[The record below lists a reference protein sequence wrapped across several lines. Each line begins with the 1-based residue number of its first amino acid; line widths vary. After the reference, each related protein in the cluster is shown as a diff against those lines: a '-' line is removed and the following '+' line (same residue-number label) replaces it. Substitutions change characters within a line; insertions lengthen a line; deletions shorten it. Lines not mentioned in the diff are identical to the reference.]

1 MYEAGEGHDRGRWE
15 IDDVLGGHLS
25 ESLFHRCSLPPSHM
39 SISPSASTSHSRF
52 QTILD
57 SSLDAYKKQTCE
69 DLSSHPL
76 FPVLQSCDSAD
87 AILTVLREQ
96 IPGFGQTQSG
106 NEAFSTWLIPTV
118 NVLYALSATVGEG
131 IGLVNTT
138 LLPLEKLCSDIH
150 FSGFSPAKVILAG
163 ISVLFL
169 VCIFPHSLGRSN
181 LMPKFLQAA
190 KDVHSSQDKL
200 VDLFNQIGYFFRRLE
215 IYTGVP
221 PTRAMTDILVE
232 VMVEVTGILAIV
244 TKEMKR
250 GRLSE

>member
-1 MYEAGEGHDRGRWE
+1 M
-15 IDDVLGGHLS
+15 
-25 ESLFHRCSLPPSHM
+25 
-39 SISPSASTSHSRF
+39 
-52 QTILD
+52 
-57 SSLDAYKKQTCE
+57 
-69 DLSSHPL
+69 
-76 FPVLQSCDSAD
+76 LQSCDSAD

-150 FSGFSPAKVILAG
+150 FSGILTCESYPCGNQRSLFSLYLPSFTWTIQFDAEI
-163 ISVLFL
+163 
-169 VCIFPHSLGRSN
+169 
-181 LMPKFLQAA
+181 LQAA

-232 VMVEVTGILAIV
+232 IMVEVIGILGIA